1 MNMRYI
7 TKIQKNISRCP
18 RLTSRKST
26 SNMLDGSYKSIY
38 KGRSMNFDELR
49 EYAVGDDI
57 KFVDWKASS
66 RSRKLLVRQFVA
78 EKKHNIMLV
87 FDTNRRMLADSK
99 ELMEKREL
107 GIMGAGTLAYFVNQN
122 GDDIGAVYARG
133 NRVKFAP
140 FKTGLGQIEKI
151 LEDYH
156 REVTPDNHSDIN
168 SALEYIIHNF
178 RRKMIIVIVTDLE
191 GAYRIS
197 ETNLKRL
204 LVANDII
211 LLNISDADIGDG
223 NTYDM
228 ENERYIAD
236 FVLSKEMTDRAAA
249 NKASIERQTDAKL
262 KKYGITTVQLDDEEK
277 LEEKLI
283 DLLDRHKMEK
293 MQNGINS

>member
-1 MNMRYI
+1 MRYI

-18 RLTSRKST
+18 RLHSRKNT

-49 EYAVGDDI
+49 EYAAGDDI

-78 EKKHNIMLV
+78 EKKHNIMFVL
-87 FDTNRRMLADSK
+87 DTNRRMLADSK
-99 ELMEKREL
+99 GLMEKHEL
-107 GIMGAGTLAYFVNQN
+107 AIMGAGTMAYFVNQN
-122 GDDIGAVYARG
+122 GDDIGAVYSCG
-133 NRVKFAP
+133 NRVNFEP
-140 FKTGLGQIEKI
+140 FKTGLGHIEKI

-156 REVTPDNHSDIN
+156 REVTPGNRSDIN

-178 RRKMIIVIVTDLE
+178 RRKMIIIIVTDLQ

-211 LLNISDADIGDG
+211 LLNVSDADIGESDM
-223 NTYDM
+223 YDM
-228 ENERYIAD
+228 ESGSYIAD
-236 FVLSKEMTDRAAA
+236 FVLGKKMTDRAAA
-249 NKASIERQTDAKL
+249 NKAYIERQTDAKL
-262 KKYGITTVQLDDEEK
+262 RKYGIASVLLDDEDK

-283 DLLDRHKMEK
+283 DLIDRHKMEK